1 MHQLNASASL
11 VWTGLNEGLSVNEMA
26 ARLAATFDVEKNTA
40 VADIETTIAQF
51 EELALLTE

>member
-26 ARLAATFDVEKNTA
+26 TRLAAAFDVEKNTA

-51 EELALLTE
+51 EDLALLTE